1 MEASKELKKCNT
13 TDDIIE
19 VLHEANKMEASKEL
33 KDTVARKFVESWDEE
48 IRNDLWVQDSRRQ
61 ILECNTIGDII
72 EVFHEA
78 TWDRV
83 SALEFAKHLS
93 PRLPG
98 RNQLVVAILATSR
111 DDWAT

>member
-1 MEASKELKKCNT
+1 MEASKELKECNT

-19 VLHEANKMEASKEL
+19 VL
-33 KDTVARKFVESWDEE
+33 
-48 IRNDLWVQDSRRQ
+48 
-61 ILECNTIGDII
+61 
-72 EVFHEA
+72 HEA

-93 PRLPG
+93 PRLLG